1 MFSNKFNKEDFY
13 QSKYDFYKNLA
24 FWVVVI
30 ASIASITYYV
40 SDCQIIGHIQPQTL
54 LPRLIILIPMTI
66 YILLSRRS
74 ASYKIMVPAG
84 YIVSHLIMW
93 TTIWA
98 TTFLPDRTHTTE
110 GFAIMLLVFMSI
122 GFCAPF
128 SITSI
133 AYILIIINILV
144 SNLFNH
150 YEELATMLTVLVPG
164 IIGIWI
170 LQFFMER
177 LYLTHYDAEKKLKHS
192 SMYDPL
198 TGTYNR
204 NIIPTITDDNQRFVA
219 SIPET
224 TGVLILDIDYF
235 KNVNDTY
242 GHVNG
247 DIVLKTVAETT
258 KKLLSNNDYMI
269 RWGGEEFVIVLPGS
283 DAEHTTALAH
293 TIRETIERTETQVTS
308 VTVSIGVSAYNGV
321 NYKESID
328 NADKALYKAKNS
340 GRNIVIVYDGT

>member
-1 MFSNKFNKEDFY
+1 MFNSSFNREDFY

-30 ASIASITYYV
+30 GSLASITYYV
-40 SDCQIIGHIQPQTL
+40 SDCQIIGHIQTETII
-54 LPRLIILIPMTI
+54 PRLIILIPMTI
-66 YILLSRRS
+66 YILLSRKIS
-74 ASYKIMVPAG
+74 SYKIMVPAG

-93 TTIWA
+93 TTIWSIS
-98 TTFLPDRTHTTE
+98 FLPNRTHTTE
-110 GFAIMLLVFMSI
+110 GFAILLLVFMSI

-128 SITSI
+128 SITSV
-133 AYILIIINILV
+133 AYILIIVNILV
-144 SNLFNH
+144 SDTFNH

-164 IIGIWI
+164 LMGIWI

-177 LYLTHYDAEKKLKHS
+177 LYLTHYDAEKRLKHS

-198 TGTYNR
+198 TSTYNR
-204 NIIPTITDDNQRFVA
+204 NIIPTITDENQHFIS
-219 SIPET
+219 SIPDT
-224 TGVLILDIDYF
+224 TGILIFDIDHF

-258 KKLLSNNDYMI
+258 KKLLSNDDYMI
-269 RWGGEEFVIVLPGS
+269 RWGGEEFVIILPGY
-283 DAEHTTALAH
+283 DAQRTTSLAH

-328 NADKALYKAKNS
+328 NADKALYQAKNS